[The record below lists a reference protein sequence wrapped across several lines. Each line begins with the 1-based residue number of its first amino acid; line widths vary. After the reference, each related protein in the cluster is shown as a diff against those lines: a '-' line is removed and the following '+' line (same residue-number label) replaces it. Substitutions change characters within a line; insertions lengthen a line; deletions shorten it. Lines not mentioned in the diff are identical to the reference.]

1 MNFARVGGMVM
12 YPIPTL
18 RQLAVQGAYAY
29 TVDGRNVGQTTTM
42 TAGLLYTFRFFGSAT
57 Q

>member
-1 MNFARVGGMVM
+1 MVM
-12 YPIPTL
+12 YPIPKL

-29 TVDGRNVGQTTTM
+29 TVKGRNVGQATTI